1 VKRKAQTLCN
11 RHRFLLSI
19 RFLEF
24 ALQLLLQMS
33 PRGLFNRAPLS
44 GYAFLLRLTLAP
56 GSRFRGLRHVSDL
69 RPAQADLSLSWFCVR
84 IHECLALPVSDKNN
98 RNPGVWRHNFIDR
111 RFVITK

>member
-1 VKRKAQTLCN
+1 LS
-11 RHRFLLSI
+11 LLSI

-33 PRGLFNRAPLS
+33 PSSLFNRAPFR

-56 GSRFRGLRHVSDL
+56 GSRFHRLRQVPDL
-69 RPAQADLSLSWFCVR
+69 RPAQADLSLCWFCVR
-84 IHECLALPVSDKNN
+84 IHERLPLLVGDENN
-98 RNPGVWRHNFIDR
+98 RNRGVSRHNFIDR